1 MAPDCTVRWIMPAPP
16 AVAPEDPTPRVTAE
30 AVRLEIERALDVAAR
45 AAAEGAGRVAA
56 RDRELAG
63 RLGELSRSARDAGVP
78 VERVI
83 VLLKEVW
90 APHAEARVRATDPRL
105 AALVSACI
113 AGYHRDP

>member
-1 MAPDCTVRWIMPAPP
+1 VT
-16 AVAPEDPTPRVTAE
+16 PEDSSPRLTAE
-30 AVRLEIERALDVAAR
+30 AVRLEIERALHVAAP
-45 AAAEGAGRVAA
+45 ATAAEGDGRAAA

-63 RLGELSRSARDAGVP
+63 RLGELSRSAHDAGLP

-90 APHAEARVRATDPRL
+90 VPHAESRVRATDPRL

-113 AGYHRDP
+113 AGYYRDP